1 MSDEKL
7 ELLDD
12 LLREMEDEHASVDRT
27 GWPPGVQEVS
37 MGDLSRF
44 GVDAEKRLYFDGK
57 PVEIRRRLD
66 LSKSERWFAIIVG
79 LFTILGSVG
88 AVAQGWA
95 AGHQWACQI
104 EALAWQ
110 CPKK

>member
-1 MSDEKL
+1 MSVERPDPL
-7 ELLDD
+7 GD
-12 LLREMEDEHASVDRT
+12 LLRELDEEHASVDRT

-44 GVDAEKRLYFDGK
+44 GMDAEKRLYFDGK
-57 PVEIRRRLD
+57 PVEVRRRLD
-66 LSKSERWFAIIVG
+66 LSKGERWFAIVVG
-79 LFTILGSVG
+79 LFTIFGSLA

-104 EALAWQ
+104 ELMSWH